1 MTKSRHELVT
11 HFFKGGRFDDH
22 GIDVDVLPDL
32 IAYKKI
38 LVETA
43 KEIWRRKNPNR
54 RRLPK
59 NFDETLSLKFY
70 VIRAGS
76 AGVPLMREI
85 QSEQTKLA
93 FDRDELD
100 EAVEMLDDAIEAI
113 AADKPLPEAL
123 PKNVIPLFG
132 DYGKTLRND
141 EQIELRIPH
150 RRKGA
155 SYGAPERERF
165 IKLAETAYEDLV
177 DYTGEIRAAD
187 LDRGNFVLK
196 LPDGAKIIGKF
207 TPDQETTITD
217 ALRAHVS
224 ARLHVR
230 GRAEFFN
237 EAGPRRL
244 VSIECLSVEPAG
256 EKPYDETVKPIWEIA
271 EEIGSLIPIA
281 EWAKVPNDG
290 AENLDHYLYGHPKK
304 AQ

>member
-1 MTKSRHELVT
+1 MTKRRHELVT

-22 GIDVDVLPDL
+22 GVDVDVLPDL
-32 IAYKKI
+32 VAYKRI

-43 KEIWRRKNPNR
+43 KEIWRRKNPSR

-70 VIRAGS
+70 EIRAGS
-76 AGVPLMREI
+76 AGVPLMREM

-100 EAVEMLDDAIEAI
+100 EAVEVLDDAIEAI
-113 AADKPLPEAL
+113 AEDKPLPEAL
-123 PKNVIPLFG
+123 PKNAIQLFG

-141 EQIELRIPH
+141 EQFELRIPH
-150 RRKGA
+150 RRKA
-155 SYGAPERERF
+155 ARYGAPERERF

-187 LDRGNFVLK
+187 LDRGNFILK
-196 LPDGAKIIGKF
+196 LADGAKVIGKF

-217 ALRAHVS
+217 ALREHVS
-224 ARLHVR
+224 VRLHVR
-230 GRAEFFN
+230 GRAEFLR
-237 EAGPRRL
+237 EIGPTRI

-256 EKPYDETVKPIWEIA
+256 EKPFDETAKPIWEIVA
-271 EEIGSLIPIA
+271 EISASIPDE
-281 EWAKVPNDG
+281 EWEKVPSDLAKNYK
-290 AENLDHYLYGHPKK
+290 HYLYDAPKK
-304 AQ
+304 D

>member
-1 MTKSRHELVT
+1 MTKRRHELVT

-22 GIDVDVLPDL
+22 GVDVDVLPDL

-70 VIRAGS
+70 EIRAGS

-113 AADKPLPEAL
+113 AEDKPLPEAL

-141 EQIELRIPH
+141 EQFELRIPH
-150 RRKGA
+150 RRKA
-155 SYGAPERERF
+155 ACYGTQERERF

-187 LDRGNFVLK
+187 LDRGNFILK
-196 LPDGAKIIGKF
+196 LADGAKVIGKF
-207 TPDQETTITD
+207 SPEQETTITD

-224 ARLHVR
+224 VRLHVR
-230 GRAEFFN
+230 GRAEFLN

-256 EKPYDETVKPIWEIA
+256 EKSYDETAKPIWEIA
-271 EEIGSLIPIA
+271 EEIGAAIPA
-281 EWAKVPNDG
+281 EAWATVPNDA
-290 AENLDHYLYGHPKK
+290 AENLDHYLYGHPRKGK
-304 AQ
+304 